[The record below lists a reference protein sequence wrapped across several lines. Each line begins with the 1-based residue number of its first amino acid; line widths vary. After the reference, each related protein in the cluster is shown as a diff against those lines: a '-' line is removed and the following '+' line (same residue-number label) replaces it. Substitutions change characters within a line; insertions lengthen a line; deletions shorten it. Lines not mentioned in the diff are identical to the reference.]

1 MPEDIQQ
8 TNYDLDLDTL
18 AKPSKTIK
26 IEGKAVEIKAPSL
39 EDLISLSKLG
49 GELQH
54 LKSGSTDAKDMD
66 IEQVEEA
73 ITKLRKGFADL
84 VPELAQF
91 KMNIEQL
98 LALLDFV
105 IKMAQPNDVAELE
118 KRGISM
124 DNDQKK
130 TASDSSVS

>member
-1 MPEDIQQ
+1 MPDELQQ
-8 TNYDLDLDTL
+8 KNYDLDLDTL
-18 AKPSKTIK
+18 AKPSKVIK
-26 IEGKAVEIKAPSL
+26 IQGDAVEIKAPSL
-39 EDLISLSKLG
+39 EDLIALSKLG

-54 LKSGSTDAKDMD
+54 LKSGSTDPKDMD
-66 IEQVEEA
+66 IAQVEEA

-84 VPELAQF
+84 VPELANY
-91 KMNIEQL
+91 KLNIEQL

-105 IKMAQPNDVAELE
+105 IAMAQPNDVAELE

-124 DNDQKK
+124 DSDQKK